1 MAATTQLRSAGLK
14 AIVQP
19 AQAQKEES
27 VASHLTG
34 RLIQITLAVY
44 LLPALI
50 AVIVVGGA
58 GICLLKF
65 GQLLGDPIQ
74 RSLDYLLASER

>member
-1 MAATTQLRSAGLK
+1 MGVTTQLERSK
-14 AIVQP
+14 AIVQLT
-19 AQAQKEES
+19 QVQEEES
-27 VASHLTG
+27 VNSHLAG

-44 LLPALI
+44 LLPALM

-65 GQLLGDPIQ
+65 GQLFTGLVQTSLG
-74 RSLDYLLASER
+74 YLLASER